1 MGLFGGPGFSLHW
14 AGTWLEAIVGLHT
27 SMGRGFLDILIR
39 ECLLGSFR
47 GKWGLE
53 RQATQQSFQA
63 KLGGSCPRGNVE
75 RDKGSQPYCVVPC
88 IA

>member
-1 MGLFGGPGFSLHW
+1 MEVRRFSLHW

-39 ECLLGSFR
+39 KCLLGGIR
-47 GKWGLE
+47 GKWGQG

-63 KLGGSCPRGNVE
+63 KLGGSCPRVNVD
-75 RDKGSQPYCVVPC
+75 RDKGVQPYHVVPR